1 MNNHKVIKKAISK
14 ELAQFLAQYFL
25 LKKDSVTMM
34 LNDNYIPKLDSDLGN
49 YFDDQVP
56 NTYSVYADHAAET
69 LLIRLHPFME
79 KVLDRKLVL
88 NYSYMR
94 VYKKGDILHKHK
106 DRFSCQFSTTL
117 FIGGDQWPIFLK
129 PDDESEP
136 IEVNLEQGDMLIYE
150 GCDMEHWRNSFL
162 GNECIQVFLHYTDE
176 KNIEAKKNIY
186 DGRPFL
192 GLPAWYKSKK

>member
-69 LLIRLHPFME
+69 LLIRLHPLME

>member
-1 MNNHKVIKKAISK
+1 MNNYKIIDNAISV
-14 ELAQFLAQYFL
+14 ELSTFLIQYFL

-34 LNDNYIPKLDSDLGN
+34 LNDNYIPKLDTDFGN
-49 YFDDQVP
+49 YTDEQVP

-69 LLIRLHPFME
+69 LLIRLHPLME
-79 KVLDRKLVL
+79 KTLNKKLVL

-106 DRFSCQFSTTL
+106 DRFSCQYSTTI

-129 PDDESEP
+129 VDEKSDP
-136 IEVNLEQGDMLIYE
+136 VQVDLEQGDMLIYE
-150 GCDMEHWRNSFL
+150 GRTMEHWRNSFL

-176 KNIEAKKNIY
+176 KHPEAKKNQL
-186 DGRPFL
+186 DGRPYL

>member
-1 MNNHKVIKKAISK
+1 MNNYKIIKKAISV
-14 ELAQFLAQYFL
+14 ELSTFLTQYFL

-34 LNDNYIPKLDSDLGN
+34 LNDNYIPKLDTDFGN
-49 YFDDQVP
+49 YTDEQVP

-69 LLIRLHPFME
+69 LLIRLHPLME
-79 KVLDRKLVL
+79 KTLNKKLVL

-106 DRFSCQFSTTL
+106 DRFSCQYSTTI
-117 FIGGDQWPIFLK
+117 FIGGDEWPIFLK
-129 PDDESEP
+129 
-136 IEVNLEQGDMLIYE
+136 VNEKSDPVQVDLKQGDMLVYE
-150 GCDMEHWRNSFL
+150 GGNMEHWRNSFL

-176 KNIEAKKNIY
+176 KHPEAKKNQL
-186 DGRPFL
+186 DGRPYL

>member
-94 VYKKGDILHKHK
+94 VHKHK

-176 KNIEAKKNIY
+176 KNIGSKENIY

>member
-69 LLIRLHPFME
+69 LLIRLHPLME

-88 NYSYMR
+88 Y
-94 VYKKGDILHKHK
+94 
-106 DRFSCQFSTTL
+106 
-117 FIGGDQWPIFLK
+117 
-129 PDDESEP
+129 ES
-136 IEVNLEQGDMLIYE
+136 L
-150 GCDMEHWRNSFL
+150 
-162 GNECIQVFLHYTDE
+162 
-176 KNIEAKKNIY
+176 
-186 DGRPFL
+186 
-192 GLPAWYKSKK
+192 

>member
-1 MNNHKVIKKAISK
+1 
-14 ELAQFLAQYFL
+14 
-25 LKKDSVTMM
+25 
-34 LNDNYIPKLDSDLGN
+34 
-49 YFDDQVP
+49 
-56 NTYSVYADHAAET
+56 
-69 LLIRLHPFME
+69 
-79 KVLDRKLVL
+79 
-88 NYSYMR
+88 MR